1 MRKLNYIIAAVTIT
15 AMVITG
21 CSSSDT
27 SKTED
32 NSTTTTTT
40 QEAENSSST
49 TTAIQTGIV
58 PTSQIEVD
66 KEFTARDLE
75 VGYEESTAITITLKD
90 KASTVSGSG
99 AEVKDNTITINSEG
113 TYVISGTLSE
123 GQIVVEAA
131 DTEKVQLVLKGVTI
145 HNSTSAAIY
154 IKSGDKVFITLE
166 EGTVN
171 TLTDGTEYVQT
182 DDNTVDGV
190 IFSKADLTFN
200 GSGTLNLTA
209 SYKHGIVSKDDV
221 VVTGGIYNITAV
233 KDAIN
238 GKDAVKIKAGTFT
251 LSSDTGNGIQS
262 KNADD
267 TTKGYVYIAGGTIT
281 VVKCQEGIEGTVII
295 IDDGVINITAS
306 DDGMNAASGSND
318 TSETDGTENGF
329 PQDGENMTP
338 PEDGS
343 FPGPGSTDDNGN
355 TASGDTA
362 STGTAP
368 AGRGPQNN
376 TTDTSGTSDTS
387 GTTNTSA
394 KADSTDATSEAT
406 ENSQN
411 ADGQENNGQE
421 RPQNP
426 GNFGGGNF
434 GGGGGMD
441 QVDTNCY
448 ILINGGTITVDA
460 SGDGIDSNGDLYIT
474 GGTLYVYGPTGN
486 GDGALDYNGTADIS
500 GGNVY
505 VAGSSGMAQGFSDT
519 STQYSILYNLT
530 SVSTAG
536 TEVTLKDSS
545 GKVVASFTPTK
556 DYQSI
561 VLSLPELT
569 KDATYTLTSGEQTAD
584 ITLSSV
590 VTSNGQQGMGG
601 RGGFGGGTRK

>member
-1 MRKLNYIIAAVTIT
+1 MRKLNYIIAAATIT

-21 CSSSDT
+21 CNSTNT

-32 NSTTTTTT
+32 SSATTTT

-49 TTAIQTGIV
+49 TTAIQTGIGT
-58 PTSQIEVD
+58 TSQIEVD

-75 VGYEESTAITITLKD
+75 VGYEESTAINITLKD
-90 KASTVSGSG
+90 NASSVSGSG
-99 AEVKDNTITINSEG
+99 AEVKDNTITIKSEG
-113 TYVISGTLSE
+113 TYVISGTLTE
-123 GQIVVEAA
+123 GQIIVEAA
-131 DTEKVQLVLKGVTI
+131 DTEKVQLVLNGATI
-145 HNSTSAAIY
+145 HNSSSAAIY

-166 EGTVN
+166 EDTVN

-190 IFSKADLTFN
+190 IFSKADLTLN
-200 GSGTLNLTA
+200 GTGTLNLTA
-209 SYKHGIVSKDDV
+209 GYKHGIVSKDDI

-238 GKDAVKIKAGTFT
+238 GKDAVKIKAGTLT

-267 TTKGYVYIAGGTIT
+267 TTKGYVYIAGGTIS

-318 TSETDGTENGF
+318 TSETGGTENGF
-329 PQDGENMTP
+329 PQGGENMTP
-338 PEDGS
+338 PENGS
-343 FPGPGSTDDNGN
+343 FPGPGSTDDNGS

-362 STGTAP
+362 SAGTPP
-368 AGRGPQNN
+368 AGRGPQTN
-376 TTDTSGTSDTS
+376 TTDTA

-394 KADSTDATSEAT
+394 GADSTDATSEAT

-411 ADGQENNGQE
+411 ANGQENNGQE

-434 GGGGGMD
+434 GGGGMD

-460 SGDGIDSNGDLYIT
+460 AGDGIDSNGNLYIT

-500 GGNVY
+500 GGNVF

-545 GKVVASFTPTK
+545 GKVVASFTPAK

-561 VLSLPELT
+561 VISLPELT
-569 KDATYTLTSGEQTAD
+569 KNATYTLTSGEQTAD

-601 RGGFGGGTRK
+601 QGGFGGTRK

>member
-1 MRKLNYIIAAVTIT
+1 MRRLKYIIVAATIS

-21 CSSSDT
+21 CSSSNT
-27 SKTED
+27 SKTDE
-32 NSTTTTTT
+32 SSTTTT
-40 QEAENSSST
+40 QEAETSSST
-49 TTAIQTGIV
+49 TTAIQTGIET
-58 PTSQIEVD
+58 TSQIGVD

-75 VGYEESTAITITLKD
+75 VGYEESTAINITLKD
-90 KASTVSGSG
+90 NASTVSGSG
-99 AEVKDNTITINSEG
+99 AEVKENTITINSEG
-113 TYVISGTLSE
+113 TYVITGSLTE

-131 DTEKVQLVLKGVTI
+131 DTEKVQLVLDGVTI

-221 VVTGGIYNITAV
+221 VVTGGIYNIIAV

-238 GKDAVKIKAGTFT
+238 GKDAVKIKDGTFT

-329 PQDGENMTP
+329 PQGGENMTP
-338 PEDGS
+338 PENGS
-343 FPGPGSTDDNGN
+343 FPGPGSTDENGS

-362 STGTAP
+362 NAGNAP

-376 TTDTSGTSDTS
+376 TTDTSGTTNTSGTANTSGTTNASAQAGSTSDTS
-387 GTTNTSA
+387 GTTDNT
-394 KADSTDATSEAT
+394 
-406 ENSQN
+406 QN
-411 ADGQENNGQE
+411 ANGQE

-460 SGDGIDSNGDLYIT
+460 AGDGIDSNGNLYIT

-505 VAGSSGMAQGFSDT
+505 IAGSSGMAQGFSDT

-536 TEVTLKDSS
+536 TEVTLIDSK
-545 GKVVASFTPTK
+545 GKVVASFTPAK

-561 VLSLPELT
+561 VISLPELT
-569 KDATYTLTSGEQTAD
+569 KDATYTLTSGDQTAD

-601 RGGFGGGTRK
+601 QGGFGGSRK